1 MTSWYTSM
9 NMDHDPS
16 TPVSKPMKTATKRKK
31 MQPKIKPGAV
41 VTPSSAENARQLQ
54 LAKKKK
60 V

>member
-1 MTSWYTSM
+1 M

-31 MQPKIKPGAV
+31 MQPKIEPGTV

>member
-1 MTSWYTSM
+1 M
-9 NMDHDPS
+9 NLDQDQPK
-16 TPVSKPMKTATKRKK
+16 PVSKPKKAVKRKL
-31 MQPKIKPGAV
+31 PKIKPGAI